1 MVQNDNEETIPSVL
15 YLSHLFVKAHRNV
28 IMSHLS
34 SVQPPEVYEING
46 IKFMKILGIVIS
58 LPPPESEVYKEYL
71 KCNNFC
77 LFRKSCTEALKGYD
91 IDPKEISRIAADC
104 WEVADKNFKTF
115 FTKYANAIFKD
126 RKTQVIKIKN
136 PYVYNAERITK
147 RRTRKPN
154 KKKPSKMEIRSK
166 EAIDELSVG
175 QESLMS
181 KRYQEDISNF
191 EIIDTSPPSELPSSS
206 YSSYINEAKRA
217 EEISFQPLY
226 DFE

>member
-1 MVQNDNEETIPSVL
+1 
-15 YLSHLFVKAHRNV
+15 
-28 IMSHLS
+28 MSHLS

-46 IKFMKILGIVIS
+46 IKFMKIL
-58 LPPPESEVYKEYL
+58 
-71 KCNNFC
+71 
-77 LFRKSCTEALKGYD
+77 
-91 IDPKEISRIAADC
+91 
-104 WEVADKNFKTF
+104 
-115 FTKYANAIFKD
+115 D
-126 RKTQVIKIKN
+126 R
-136 PYVYNAERITK
+136 
-147 RRTRKPN
+147 
-154 KKKPSKMEIRSK
+154 K

-206 YSSYINEAKRA
+206 YSFYINEARRA